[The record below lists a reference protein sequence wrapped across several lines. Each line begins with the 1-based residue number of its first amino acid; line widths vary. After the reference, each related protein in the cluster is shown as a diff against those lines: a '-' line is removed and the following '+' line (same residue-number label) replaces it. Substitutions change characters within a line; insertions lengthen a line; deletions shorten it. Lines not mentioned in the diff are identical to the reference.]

1 MEKDVKEFSTANEKL
16 IQVDIEKEMRESF
29 LQYSM
34 AVLVSRALPDVRD
47 GMKPVHRRIIYTM
60 NEADNTSSK
69 PYRKCAYTVGE
80 VLGKYHPHGDA
91 SVYDALVRLAQ
102 DFSMR
107 YPLIDGHGN
116 FGSVDGDPPAAY
128 RYTEARMA
136 KIASELLKD
145 IKKDTIDWGKNYDDK
160 LDEPTVLPVKFPNL
174 LVNGSVGIAVGMAT
188 NIPPHNLNEV
198 CDAIVARMDNP
209 ECGIEEILQYIK
221 GPDFPT
227 GGIIMGYSG
236 IRSAYYTGRGK
247 ITLRGKAEIVEE
259 GNHSRIIVTEIP
271 YMVNKSKLLETTGQ
285 LMRDKRIEGI
295 SNLRDES
302 DKDGMRIVYEL
313 KRDVNAQVVLNK
325 LYSFTQLQ
333 DTVGVIMIALVN
345 GEPKQLTLLEILD
358 NYIAFQK
365 QIITRRTAFDLK
377 KAKERAHILQ
387 GFLLAI
393 DNIDEVIS
401 ILRSSK
407 SVQEGKERL
416 MERFKE
422 DDLAKLLQRA
432 MGENY
437 KDVHFEHEIGLS
449 EEQADAIVQMRLGQL
464 TGLERDKV
472 ISELAEIMEKIN
484 KYRYEVEIGEYNLS
498 RLNGFDI
505 VFRSPSVLPTR
516 EELVTAA
523 NKGAII
529 TSEIEMVLK
538 LAPCKIIGVTGTEGK
553 TTTTSIIYEILKS
566 SGKNCFLGGNIGK
579 PIFTEIKNMKPE
591 DIVVLELSSFQLM
604 GMEVSPDISVVT
616 NMYPDHL
623 NIHSSYEE
631 YQQAKKNIF
640 LHQNENGV
648 VILNYD
654 NEITRKF
661 ADEVKSNL
669 VYFSSLQ
676 KLKNGYV
683 YDRKDETIKRYAN
696 GKSENILKKQEIK
709 LRGIHN
715 YENICAALAAT
726 ASIVDEKS
734 QIKAIKEFNGVE
746 HRLEFVRELNGVKYY
761 NDSIG
766 TSPASTIA
774 GLNAFDENIIL
785 LAGGSDKGLDY
796 TEIGETIAKKVR
808 VLLLTGPTAEKIENA
823 TKLAMNK
830 AGKETVEIIHCKDL
844 QEAVSTANEKA
855 KSGEIVLMSPA
866 SASFDA
872 FKNFIE
878 RGIKFKEFVNN
889 L

>member
-1 MEKDVKEFSTANEKL
+1 MEYINEKL
-16 IQVDIEKEMRESF
+16 EEFNKF
-29 LQYSM
+29 LDSKKV
-34 AVLVSRALPDVRD
+34 AII
-47 GMKPVHRRIIYTM
+47 GMGV
-60 NEADNTSSK
+60 
-69 PYRKCAYTVGE
+69 
-80 VLGKYHPHGDA
+80 
-91 SVYDALVRLAQ
+91 
-102 DFSMR
+102 
-107 YPLIDGHGN
+107 
-116 FGSVDGDPPAAY
+116 
-128 RYTEARMA
+128 
-136 KIASELLKD
+136 
-145 IKKDTIDWGKNYDDK
+145 
-160 LDEPTVLPVKFPNL
+160 
-174 LVNGSVGIAVGMAT
+174 
-188 NIPPHNLNEV
+188 
-198 CDAIVARMDNP
+198 
-209 ECGIEEILQYIK
+209 
-221 GPDFPT
+221 
-227 GGIIMGYSG
+227 
-236 IRSAYYTGRGK
+236 
-247 ITLRGKAEIVEE
+247 
-259 GNHSRIIVTEIP
+259 
-271 YMVNKSKLLETTGQ
+271 
-285 LMRDKRIEGI
+285 
-295 SNLRDES
+295 SNLPLLDYFYDKNAKVTVFDKNTPS
-302 DKDGMRIVYEL
+302 D
-313 KRDVNAQVVLNK
+313 
-325 LYSFTQLQ
+325 
-333 DTVGVIMIALVN
+333 
-345 GEPKQLTLLEILD
+345 
-358 NYIAFQK
+358 
-365 QIITRRTAFDLK
+365 
-377 KAKERAHILQ
+377 
-387 GFLLAI
+387 
-393 DNIDEVIS
+393 
-401 ILRSSK
+401 
-407 SVQEGKERL
+407 
-416 MERFKE
+416 
-422 DDLAKLLQRA
+422 
-432 MGENY
+432 
-437 KDVHFEHEIGLS
+437 
-449 EEQADAIVQMRLGQL
+449 
-464 TGLERDKV
+464 
-472 ISELAEIMEKIN
+472 EIMEKIN

-516 EELVTAA
+516 DELIMAA
-523 NKGAII
+523 NKGTII

-669 VYFSSLQ
+669 VFFSSLEN
-676 KLKNGYV
+676 LENGYV
-683 YDRKDETIKRYAN
+683 YDRKDETIKNYVN
-696 GKSENILKKQEIK
+696 GKSKNILKKQEIK

-726 ASIVDEKS
+726 APIVDEKD

-823 TKLAMNK
+823 TRLAMSK
-830 AGKETVEIIHCKDL
+830 ADKETVEIIHCKDL
-844 QEAVSTANEKA
+844 QEAVSVARKKA

>member
-1 MEKDVKEFSTANEKL
+1 MEYINKKLEEFNK
-16 IQVDIEKEMRESF
+16 F
-29 LQYSM
+29 LDSKKV
-34 AVLVSRALPDVRD
+34 AII
-47 GMKPVHRRIIYTM
+47 GMGV
-60 NEADNTSSK
+60 
-69 PYRKCAYTVGE
+69 
-80 VLGKYHPHGDA
+80 
-91 SVYDALVRLAQ
+91 
-102 DFSMR
+102 
-107 YPLIDGHGN
+107 
-116 FGSVDGDPPAAY
+116 
-128 RYTEARMA
+128 
-136 KIASELLKD
+136 
-145 IKKDTIDWGKNYDDK
+145 
-160 LDEPTVLPVKFPNL
+160 
-174 LVNGSVGIAVGMAT
+174 
-188 NIPPHNLNEV
+188 
-198 CDAIVARMDNP
+198 
-209 ECGIEEILQYIK
+209 
-221 GPDFPT
+221 
-227 GGIIMGYSG
+227 
-236 IRSAYYTGRGK
+236 
-247 ITLRGKAEIVEE
+247 
-259 GNHSRIIVTEIP
+259 
-271 YMVNKSKLLETTGQ
+271 
-285 LMRDKRIEGI
+285 
-295 SNLRDES
+295 SNLPLLDYFYDKNAKVTVFDKNTPS
-302 DKDGMRIVYEL
+302 D
-313 KRDVNAQVVLNK
+313 
-325 LYSFTQLQ
+325 
-333 DTVGVIMIALVN
+333 
-345 GEPKQLTLLEILD
+345 
-358 NYIAFQK
+358 
-365 QIITRRTAFDLK
+365 
-377 KAKERAHILQ
+377 
-387 GFLLAI
+387 
-393 DNIDEVIS
+393 
-401 ILRSSK
+401 
-407 SVQEGKERL
+407 
-416 MERFKE
+416 
-422 DDLAKLLQRA
+422 
-432 MGENY
+432 
-437 KDVHFEHEIGLS
+437 
-449 EEQADAIVQMRLGQL
+449 
-464 TGLERDKV
+464 
-472 ISELAEIMEKIN
+472 EIMEKIN

-604 GMEVSPDISVVT
+604 GMKVSPDISVVT

-866 SASFDA
+866 SASFDD

>member
-1 MEKDVKEFSTANEKL
+1 
-16 IQVDIEKEMRESF
+16 
-29 LQYSM
+29 
-34 AVLVSRALPDVRD
+34 
-47 GMKPVHRRIIYTM
+47 
-60 NEADNTSSK
+60 
-69 PYRKCAYTVGE
+69 
-80 VLGKYHPHGDA
+80 
-91 SVYDALVRLAQ
+91 
-102 DFSMR
+102 
-107 YPLIDGHGN
+107 
-116 FGSVDGDPPAAY
+116 
-128 RYTEARMA
+128 
-136 KIASELLKD
+136 
-145 IKKDTIDWGKNYDDK
+145 
-160 LDEPTVLPVKFPNL
+160 
-174 LVNGSVGIAVGMAT
+174 
-188 NIPPHNLNEV
+188 
-198 CDAIVARMDNP
+198 
-209 ECGIEEILQYIK
+209 
-221 GPDFPT
+221 
-227 GGIIMGYSG
+227 MG
-236 IRSAYYTGRGK
+236 
-247 ITLRGKAEIVEE
+247 V
-259 GNHSRIIVTEIP
+259 
-271 YMVNKSKLLETTGQ
+271 
-285 LMRDKRIEGI
+285 
-295 SNLRDES
+295 SNLPLLDYFYDKNAKVTVFDKNTPS
-302 DKDGMRIVYEL
+302 D
-313 KRDVNAQVVLNK
+313 
-325 LYSFTQLQ
+325 
-333 DTVGVIMIALVN
+333 
-345 GEPKQLTLLEILD
+345 
-358 NYIAFQK
+358 
-365 QIITRRTAFDLK
+365 
-377 KAKERAHILQ
+377 
-387 GFLLAI
+387 
-393 DNIDEVIS
+393 
-401 ILRSSK
+401 
-407 SVQEGKERL
+407 
-416 MERFKE
+416 
-422 DDLAKLLQRA
+422 
-432 MGENY
+432 
-437 KDVHFEHEIGLS
+437 
-449 EEQADAIVQMRLGQL
+449 
-464 TGLERDKV
+464 
-472 ISELAEIMEKIN
+472 EIMEKIN

-604 GMEVSPDISVVT
+604 GMRVSPDISVVT

>member
-1 MEKDVKEFSTANEKL
+1 MEYINKKLEEFNK
-16 IQVDIEKEMRESF
+16 F
-29 LQYSM
+29 LDSKKV
-34 AVLVSRALPDVRD
+34 AII
-47 GMKPVHRRIIYTM
+47 GMGV
-60 NEADNTSSK
+60 
-69 PYRKCAYTVGE
+69 
-80 VLGKYHPHGDA
+80 
-91 SVYDALVRLAQ
+91 
-102 DFSMR
+102 
-107 YPLIDGHGN
+107 
-116 FGSVDGDPPAAY
+116 
-128 RYTEARMA
+128 
-136 KIASELLKD
+136 
-145 IKKDTIDWGKNYDDK
+145 
-160 LDEPTVLPVKFPNL
+160 
-174 LVNGSVGIAVGMAT
+174 
-188 NIPPHNLNEV
+188 
-198 CDAIVARMDNP
+198 
-209 ECGIEEILQYIK
+209 
-221 GPDFPT
+221 
-227 GGIIMGYSG
+227 
-236 IRSAYYTGRGK
+236 
-247 ITLRGKAEIVEE
+247 
-259 GNHSRIIVTEIP
+259 
-271 YMVNKSKLLETTGQ
+271 
-285 LMRDKRIEGI
+285 
-295 SNLRDES
+295 SNLPLLDYFYDKNAKVTVFDKNTPS
-302 DKDGMRIVYEL
+302 D
-313 KRDVNAQVVLNK
+313 
-325 LYSFTQLQ
+325 
-333 DTVGVIMIALVN
+333 
-345 GEPKQLTLLEILD
+345 
-358 NYIAFQK
+358 
-365 QIITRRTAFDLK
+365 
-377 KAKERAHILQ
+377 
-387 GFLLAI
+387 
-393 DNIDEVIS
+393 
-401 ILRSSK
+401 
-407 SVQEGKERL
+407 
-416 MERFKE
+416 
-422 DDLAKLLQRA
+422 
-432 MGENY
+432 
-437 KDVHFEHEIGLS
+437 
-449 EEQADAIVQMRLGQL
+449 
-464 TGLERDKV
+464 
-472 ISELAEIMEKIN
+472 EIMEKIN

-604 GMEVSPDISVVT
+604 GMRVSPDISVVT

>member
-1 MEKDVKEFSTANEKL
+1 MEYINEKL
-16 IQVDIEKEMRESF
+16 EEFNKF
-29 LQYSM
+29 LDSKKV
-34 AVLVSRALPDVRD
+34 AII
-47 GMKPVHRRIIYTM
+47 GMGV
-60 NEADNTSSK
+60 
-69 PYRKCAYTVGE
+69 
-80 VLGKYHPHGDA
+80 
-91 SVYDALVRLAQ
+91 
-102 DFSMR
+102 
-107 YPLIDGHGN
+107 
-116 FGSVDGDPPAAY
+116 
-128 RYTEARMA
+128 
-136 KIASELLKD
+136 
-145 IKKDTIDWGKNYDDK
+145 
-160 LDEPTVLPVKFPNL
+160 
-174 LVNGSVGIAVGMAT
+174 
-188 NIPPHNLNEV
+188 
-198 CDAIVARMDNP
+198 
-209 ECGIEEILQYIK
+209 
-221 GPDFPT
+221 
-227 GGIIMGYSG
+227 
-236 IRSAYYTGRGK
+236 
-247 ITLRGKAEIVEE
+247 
-259 GNHSRIIVTEIP
+259 
-271 YMVNKSKLLETTGQ
+271 
-285 LMRDKRIEGI
+285 
-295 SNLRDES
+295 SNLPLLDYFYDKNAKVTVFDKNTPS
-302 DKDGMRIVYEL
+302 D
-313 KRDVNAQVVLNK
+313 
-325 LYSFTQLQ
+325 
-333 DTVGVIMIALVN
+333 
-345 GEPKQLTLLEILD
+345 
-358 NYIAFQK
+358 
-365 QIITRRTAFDLK
+365 
-377 KAKERAHILQ
+377 
-387 GFLLAI
+387 
-393 DNIDEVIS
+393 
-401 ILRSSK
+401 
-407 SVQEGKERL
+407 
-416 MERFKE
+416 
-422 DDLAKLLQRA
+422 
-432 MGENY
+432 
-437 KDVHFEHEIGLS
+437 
-449 EEQADAIVQMRLGQL
+449 
-464 TGLERDKV
+464 
-472 ISELAEIMEKIN
+472 EIMEKIN

-516 EELVTAA
+516 DELIIAA
-523 NKGAII
+523 NKGTII

-669 VYFSSLQ
+669 VFFSSLEN
-676 KLKNGYV
+676 LENGYG
-683 YDRKDETIKRYAN
+683 YDRKDETIKNYVN
-696 GKSENILKKQEIK
+696 GKSKNILKKQEIK

-726 ASIVDEKS
+726 ATIVDEKD

-823 TKLAMNK
+823 TRLAMSK
-830 AGKETVEIIHCKDL
+830 ADKETVEIIHCKDL
-844 QEAVSTANEKA
+844 QEAVSVANRKA

>member
-1 MEKDVKEFSTANEKL
+1 MEYINKKLEEFNK
-16 IQVDIEKEMRESF
+16 F
-29 LQYSM
+29 LDSKKV
-34 AVLVSRALPDVRD
+34 AII
-47 GMKPVHRRIIYTM
+47 GMGV
-60 NEADNTSSK
+60 
-69 PYRKCAYTVGE
+69 
-80 VLGKYHPHGDA
+80 
-91 SVYDALVRLAQ
+91 
-102 DFSMR
+102 
-107 YPLIDGHGN
+107 
-116 FGSVDGDPPAAY
+116 
-128 RYTEARMA
+128 
-136 KIASELLKD
+136 
-145 IKKDTIDWGKNYDDK
+145 
-160 LDEPTVLPVKFPNL
+160 
-174 LVNGSVGIAVGMAT
+174 
-188 NIPPHNLNEV
+188 
-198 CDAIVARMDNP
+198 
-209 ECGIEEILQYIK
+209 
-221 GPDFPT
+221 
-227 GGIIMGYSG
+227 
-236 IRSAYYTGRGK
+236 
-247 ITLRGKAEIVEE
+247 
-259 GNHSRIIVTEIP
+259 
-271 YMVNKSKLLETTGQ
+271 
-285 LMRDKRIEGI
+285 
-295 SNLRDES
+295 SNLPLLDYFYDKNAKVTVFDKNTPS
-302 DKDGMRIVYEL
+302 D
-313 KRDVNAQVVLNK
+313 
-325 LYSFTQLQ
+325 
-333 DTVGVIMIALVN
+333 
-345 GEPKQLTLLEILD
+345 
-358 NYIAFQK
+358 
-365 QIITRRTAFDLK
+365 
-377 KAKERAHILQ
+377 
-387 GFLLAI
+387 
-393 DNIDEVIS
+393 
-401 ILRSSK
+401 
-407 SVQEGKERL
+407 
-416 MERFKE
+416 
-422 DDLAKLLQRA
+422 
-432 MGENY
+432 
-437 KDVHFEHEIGLS
+437 
-449 EEQADAIVQMRLGQL
+449 
-464 TGLERDKV
+464 
-472 ISELAEIMEKIN
+472 EIMEKIN

-726 ASIVDEKS
+726 APIVDEKS

-823 TKLAMNK
+823 TKLAMSK
-830 AGKETVEIIHCKDL
+830 SGKETVEIIHCKDL
-844 QEAVSTANEKA
+844 QEAVSMANEKA